1 MPPPRSHKVL
11 AFVQP
16 ITKQVF
22 QFMFSGALM
31 LDVAAREQWQE
42 MSIDA
47 AVILLHT

>member
-1 MPPPRSHKVL
+1 MAPPLPKQVL

-16 ITKQVF
+16 ITTQVF
-22 QFMFSGALM
+22 QFIFRGALM

-42 MSIDA
+42 MSIDV